1 MPISIC
7 PDFTATCFVGWLSLQ
22 QTVLLQIY
30 EHSCRILH
38 RSSTDE
44 VVLWIIY
51 LLDLAVYVY
60 REKVFFRPV
69 RAQTIISQLEVK

>member
-1 MPISIC
+1 MPVSIC
-7 PDFTATCFVGWLSLQ
+7 PDFAATCFVSWLSLQ

-30 EHSCRILH
+30 EYNSRILH
-38 RSSTDE
+38 RSSADE

-69 RAQTIISQLEVK
+69 RPLTIISQLEVK